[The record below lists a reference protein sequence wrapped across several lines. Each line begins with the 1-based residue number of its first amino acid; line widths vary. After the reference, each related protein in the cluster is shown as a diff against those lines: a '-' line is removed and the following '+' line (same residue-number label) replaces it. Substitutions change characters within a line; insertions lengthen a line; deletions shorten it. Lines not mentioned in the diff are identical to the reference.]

1 MVAGTVGLMPRA
13 APTMAAPPHPGPR
26 PRAAKL
32 ARAAKAASG
41 GPKAVLL
48 AKAAGRAGAAATGA
62 AAGGAAARAEHRPR
76 LRHKAQGFSYCLDYL
91 KTRMNHRFALHLAVG
106 LGFVGLLTA
115 CDPNRVF
122 EENTDFATSS
132 WDVQQKPAFTFAI
145 ADTTARY
152 DVYFNVRYAPAYGYY
167 NLYLQASLKGPA
179 GLVGRPM
186 LHQLL
191 LLDPKTGEPK
201 GKGTGD
207 IYDLQALAMPN
218 QHFAKAGNYTITLEQ
233 YMRQDQLPG
242 LMAVG
247 VRVAKHVAGSK

>member
-1 MVAGTVGLMPRA
+1 MNQRSAFRLVA
-13 APTMAAPPHPGPR
+13 
-26 PRAAKL
+26 
-32 ARAAKAASG
+32 
-41 GPKAVLL
+41 
-48 AKAAGRAGAAATGA
+48 
-62 AAGGAAARAEHRPR
+62 
-76 LRHKAQGFSYCLDYL
+76 
-91 KTRMNHRFALHLAVG
+91 G
-106 LGFVGLLTA
+106 LGFAGLLTA

-122 EENTDFATSS
+122 EQNIDFPKYS

-152 DVYFNVRYAPAYGYY
+152 DVYFNVRYASSYSYY
-167 NLYLQASLKGPA
+167 NLYLQASLGGPA
-179 GLVGRPM
+179 GPVGHPM

-207 IYDLQALAMPN
+207 IYDLQALALPN
-218 QHFAKAGNYTITLEQ
+218 QRFAKPGNYTFTLEQ

-247 VRVAKHVAGSK
+247 VRVAKHVVSNK

>member
-1 MVAGTVGLMPRA
+1 
-13 APTMAAPPHPGPR
+13 
-26 PRAAKL
+26 
-32 ARAAKAASG
+32 
-41 GPKAVLL
+41 
-48 AKAAGRAGAAATGA
+48 
-62 AAGGAAARAEHRPR
+62 
-76 LRHKAQGFSYCLDYL
+76 
-91 KTRMNHRFALHLAVG
+91 MNQRIAFGWAVG
-106 LGFVGLLTA
+106 LGMASLLTA

-122 EENTDFATSS
+122 EENTDFPKYS
-132 WDVQQKPAFTFAI
+132 WDVQQKPSFTFAI

-152 DVYFNVRYAPAYGYY
+152 DVYFNVRYASAYSYY

-179 GLVGRPM
+179 GPLGRPM

-191 LLDPKTGEPK
+191 LLDPKTGEPR

-218 QHFAKAGNYTITLEQ
+218 QHFAKPGNYTLTLEQ

>member
-1 MVAGTVGLMPRA
+1 
-13 APTMAAPPHPGPR
+13 
-26 PRAAKL
+26 
-32 ARAAKAASG
+32 
-41 GPKAVLL
+41 
-48 AKAAGRAGAAATGA
+48 
-62 AAGGAAARAEHRPR
+62 
-76 LRHKAQGFSYCLDYL
+76 
-91 KTRMNHRFALHLAVG
+91 MNQRFAFRLAVG
-106 LGFVGLLTA
+106 LGFMGLLTA

-122 EENTDFATSS
+122 EQNTDFPKYS

-145 ADTTARY
+145 TDTTARY
-152 DVYFNVRYAPAYGYY
+152 DVYFNVRYASAYSYY
-167 NLYLQASLKGPA
+167 NLYLQATLNGPA
-179 GLVGRPM
+179 GPVGRPM

-218 QHFAKAGNYTITLEQ
+218 QRFARPGNYTLTLEQ

-247 VRVAKHVAGSK
+247 VRVAKHVVADK